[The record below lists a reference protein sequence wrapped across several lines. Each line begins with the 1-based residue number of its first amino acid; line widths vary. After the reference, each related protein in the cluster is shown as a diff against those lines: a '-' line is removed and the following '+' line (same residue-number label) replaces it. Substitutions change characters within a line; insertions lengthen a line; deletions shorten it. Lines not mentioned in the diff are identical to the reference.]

1 VGIGG
6 EYGAIN
12 SAIDELIPA
21 QHRGRMDLAVN
32 GTYWLGSVLG
42 TLGTLI
48 LLNVLDPS
56 LGWRLGFLIGPVLA
70 LFILVLRRHLP
81 ESPRWQIMHG
91 YRDEAEESISF
102 IEHEVQSSGRD
113 LPQVDK
119 SKEIELRPE
128 AGHGYVDLVRV
139 LFKTYPRRSILG
151 ATLMITQSF
160 LYNSIFF
167 TYTIVLGKFYD
178 APASAAPWFL
188 IAFAVGNFLGPL
200 VLGHLFDSLG
210 RRTMISGTYLLSGVL
225 LAISA

>member
-139 LFKTYPRRSILG
+139 LFRPTRGGPS
-151 ATLMITQSF
+151 S
-160 LYNSIFF
+160 
-167 TYTIVLGKFYD
+167 
-178 APASAAPWFL
+178 APP
-188 IAFAVGNFLGPL
+188 
-200 VLGHLFDSLG
+200 
-210 RRTMISGTYLLSGVL
+210 
-225 LAISA
+225 